1 MNSFSWG
8 GVLSNSGVNIIFNFG
23 EKSCYEIFSL
33 SWGNPKVI
41 SENLRQLVVRS
52 KRVEFKQYPL
62 LLIGLC
68 IVAKWPY
75 YFSRLLVAQM
85 RFWFAYLNVRCSKK
99 FQHVKTQG
107 TCGP

>member
-23 EKSCYEIFSL
+23 EISCYEIFSL

-41 SENLRQLVVRS
+41 SENLRQLVEVQTCWVKTISTPVDWVVHRS
-52 KRVEFKQYPL
+52 KMAIL
-62 LLIGLC
+62 
-68 IVAKWPY
+68 
-75 YFSRLLVAQM
+75 FSRLLVAQM